1 MKTLIPQIFEEV
13 EKASGKDSKVKVL
26 RAYDHPILRG
36 MLQINFDPNVKL
48 DLPEGEPPFKKD
60 TNIPMGYSETT
71 LFSEFRRMYVWLDPN
86 INLTKIK
93 KEQLFIQM
101 LEGIHWTEAEALCL
115 SKDKKLQTKYKSLK
129 EDIVRE
135 AFPGLLPAPIP
146 KELAKLTKEKVAT
159 KVKKSKSLSAS

>member
-36 MLQINFDPNVKL
+36 MLQINFDPNVIL
-48 DLPEGEPPFKKD
+48 DLPDGEPPFKKD
-60 TNIPMGYSETT
+60 ITIPMGYSETT
-71 LFSEFRRMYVWLDPN
+71 LFSEFRRMYVWLDKN

-115 SKDKKLQTKYKSLK
+115 AKDKKLETKYKSLK

-146 KELAKLTKEKVAT
+146 KELAKL
-159 KVKKSKSLSAS
+159 VKPKGEPKAKKAKSLSAS